1 MMKNGRVAVVTGGA
15 SGIGEA
21 VVRNLC
27 SDGFS
32 VAVIYNRS
40 EAEAKAL
47 ASELSAKG
55 SNVSIFK
62 ADISVSKQVND
73 VVNEIASKLGVPYIL
88 VNNSGIAQQKLF
100 TDITDEDWHNMID
113 VNLSGAFYMSRAVL
127 PFMIHE
133 KHGRIINISSMWGQV
148 GASCEVH
155 YSASKA
161 GLIGLTKALAQ
172 EVAPSGIT
180 VNSIAPG
187 AIDTKMMASFSDEDK
202 AALCEEI
209 PACRL
214 GKADEIASAVS
225 FLASDNAA
233 YITGQVIGVN
243 GGMVV

>member
-1 MMKNGRVAVVTGGA
+1 MMNNGRVAVVTGGV

-21 VVRNLC
+21 IVRALC
-27 SDGFS
+27 SDGFA
-32 VAVIYNRS
+32 VAINYNSS
-40 EAEAKAL
+40 EAKAFAL

-55 SNVSIFK
+55 SNVITVK
-62 ADISVSKQVND
+62 ADVSSSEEVAEMMNTVK
-73 VVNEIASKLGVPYIL
+73 ETLGTPYVL

-100 TDITDEDWHNMID
+100 TDITDDDWNRMIG
-113 VNLSGAFYMSRAVL
+113 VNLTGAFNTCRAVL

-133 KHGRIINISSMWGQV
+133 KNGKIINISSMWGQV

-180 VNSIAPG
+180 VNCVSPG
-187 AIDTKMMASFSDEDK
+187 AVETKMMASFTKEEID
-202 AALCEEI
+202 ALCEEI
-209 PACRL
+209 PMERL
-214 GKADEIASAVS
+214 GKTEEIAKVVS
-225 FLASDNAA
+225 FLASDSAS
-233 YITGQVIGVN
+233 YITGQVIAVN

>member
-1 MMKNGRVAVVTGGA
+1 MKNGRVALVTGGA
-15 SGIGEA
+15 SGIGKA
-21 VVRNLC
+21 IVRSLC
-27 SDGFS
+27 NDGFS

-40 EAEAKAL
+40 EAQAQAL
-47 ASELSAKG
+47 ASELSAEG
-55 SNVSIFK
+55 SNIMIFK
-62 ADISVSKQVND
+62 ADVSDACEVRNAVAQINK
-73 VVNEIASKLGVPYIL
+73 ELGTPYLL

-113 VNLSGAFYMSRAVL
+113 VNLSGAFYMCREAL

-133 KHGRIINISSMWGQV
+133 KSGRIINISSMWGQV

-180 VNSIAPG
+180 VNCVAPG
-187 AIDTKMMASFSDEDK
+187 AVDTRMMASFSDEDK
-202 AALCEEI
+202 SALCEEI
-209 PACRL
+209 PVGRL
-214 GKADEIASAVS
+214 GKAEEIAAAVS

-233 YITGQVIGVN
+233 YITGQILGVN
-243 GGMVV
+243 GGMVI